1 MKPNNFHLSHFTE
14 LNAEQLHAL
23 RLNKE
28 GKLEEQTNS
37 VLSTEEIAALKQI
50 QFLLDD
56 LKFGRDSD

>member
-1 MKPNNFHLSHFTE
+1 MKPINFHLSHFTE

-28 GKLEEQTNS
+28 GKLEPQTNS

>member
-1 MKPNNFHLSHFTE
+1 MKPINFHLSHFTE

-28 GKLEEQTNS
+28 GKLEPQTNS

-50 QFLLDD
+50 QSLLDD
-56 LKFGRDSD
+56 LKFGRDFD

>member
-28 GKLEEQTNS
+28 GKLEKQTNS

>member
-28 GKLEEQTNS
+28 GKLEAQTNS